1 MGRASAMA
9 IVFTAAASAST
20 LGLLALQE
28 LPPGQGREVTL
39 GRCSAACHGI
49 DRVMAEHRSKS
60 QWTETIDTMKDNG
73 AKVSDE
79 EFKAI
84 ISYLTAHFG
93 VQVKI
98 NTATAR
104 QIDDALVLSGGQ
116 AAAIVKYRDEH
127 GPFKDWQ
134 ALLQVPG
141 LDPKALDEQKGNI
154 VFNT

>member
-1 MGRASAMA
+1 MLSRSWAME
-9 IVFTAAASAST
+9 IVFMAAASAST

-28 LPPGQGREVTL
+28 LPQGLGRDVTQ
-39 GRCSAACHGI
+39 GRCSECHGI

-60 QWTETIDTMKDNG
+60 QWTETIDTMKTDG
-73 AKVSDE
+73 AKGSDE

-93 VQVKI
+93 VQVRI

-104 QIDDALVLSGGQ
+104 QIDDALDLAAGQ

-127 GPFKDWQ
+127 GPFADWQ
-134 ALLQVPG
+134 SLMQVLG
-141 LDPKALDEQKGNI
+141 LDPKALDEQKGNV
-154 VFNT
+154 VF